1 MQTLP
6 KDGKVRKDTC
16 PMHCGWYGCN
26 MRTFLQCSAIS
37 LVPTG
42 HQHGSSLNCPFLVYY
57 HIVNQFLKATA
68 IHIKFQPKK
77 VVKREVVWGRRKTMR
92 CVCNRGVFG
101 VSSLA
106 LCQLDIICLAARRLK
121 VCAWKARKIG
131 RTWQDTTGHKQT
143 NKTLEGH
150 PLLSAYPLK
159 DARMGFVMEILA
171 LKNQSGIFG
180 ISDFHSYPTNIK
192 YIDWFS

>member
-1 MQTLP
+1 MSDALWMVWMQHAHLP
-6 KDGKVRKDTC
+6 AMFSNLT
-16 PMHCGWYGCN
+16 
-26 MRTFLQCSAIS
+26 RTHRTSTWKFIELSFFSVLSYCQSVSESYRNTHQVSTKKKSSISGGGLRSAENHALRLQPWSFRSFL
-37 LVPTG
+37 LGPT
-42 HQHGSSLNCPFLVYY
+42 
-57 HIVNQFLKATA
+57 
-68 IHIKFQPKK
+68 
-77 VVKREVVWGRRKTMR
+77 
-92 CVCNRGVFG
+92 
-101 VSSLA
+101 
-106 LCQLDIICLAARRLK
+106 CQLDIICLAARRLK
-121 VCAWKARKIG
+121 VCTWKARKIG

>member
-1 MQTLP
+1 
-6 KDGKVRKDTC
+6 
-16 PMHCGWYGCN
+16 MHCGWYGCN

-37 LVPTG
+37 LLPTG

-68 IHIKFQPKK
+68 IHIKFQPTKK
-77 VVKREVVWGRRKTMR
+77 SSISGGGLRSAEETMR

-106 LCQLDIICLAARRLK
+106 RHVNLTSSVWPHGGSRFVPDP
-121 VCAWKARKIG
+121 ARKIG

-192 YIDWFS
+192 YID

>member
-42 HQHGSSLNCPFLVYY
+42 HQHGSSLKCPFLVYY

-92 CVCNRGVFG
+92 CVCSGVFG

-143 NKTLEGH
+143 NKQNVGGTSIAFS
-150 PLLSAYPLK
+150 LSFK
-159 DARMGFVMEILA
+159 GWKNGKFMEILA
-171 LKNQSGIFG
+171 LK
-180 ISDFHSYPTNIK
+180 TNPE
-192 YIDWFS
+192 YSE

>member
-1 MQTLP
+1 MSDALWMVWMQHAHLP
-6 KDGKVRKDTC
+6 AMFSNLTRTHRTSTWKFIELSFFSVLSYCQSVSESYRKYT
-16 PMHCGWYGCN
+16 
-26 MRTFLQCSAIS
+26 
-37 LVPTG
+37 
-42 HQHGSSLNCPFLVYY
+42 SSF
-57 HIVNQFLKATA
+57 NQQKSP
-68 IHIKFQPKK
+68 QY
-77 VVKREVVWGRRKTMR
+77 REVVWGRRK
-92 CVCNRGVFG
+92 NH
-101 VSSLA
+101 A
-106 LCQLDIICLAARRLK
+106 LRLQPWSFRSFLLGPTCQLDIICLAARRLK

>member
-1 MQTLP
+1 MSDALWMVWMQHAHLP
-6 KDGKVRKDTC
+6 AMFSNLTRTHRTSTWKFIELSFFSVLSYCQSVSESYRNTHQVSTKKKSSKGRLSEVGGKPCAAFATVEFSEFPPWPSVNLT
-16 PMHCGWYGCN
+16 
-26 MRTFLQCSAIS
+26 
-37 LVPTG
+37 
-42 HQHGSSLNCPFLVYY
+42 SSV
-57 HIVNQFLKATA
+57 
-68 IHIKFQPKK
+68 
-77 VVKREVVWGRRKTMR
+77 
-92 CVCNRGVFG
+92 
-101 VSSLA
+101 
-106 LCQLDIICLAARRLK
+106 LAARRLK

>member
-1 MQTLP
+1 MSVKNQVHISNRNLVGILISLIMQTLP

-68 IHIKFQPKK
+68 NTHQVSTNKK
-77 VVKREVVWGRRKTMR
+77 VLNIGRWSEVGGKTMR

-106 LCQLDIICLAARRLK
+106 RHVNLTSSVWPHGGSRFVPERRGRLAGH
-121 VCAWKARKIG
+121 G
-131 RTWQDTTGHKQT
+131 RTLQVINKQT
-143 NKTLEGH
+143 KRWRGIH
-150 PLLSAYPLK
+150 CFQP
-159 DARMGFVMEILA
+159 IL
-171 LKNQSGIFG
+171 
-180 ISDFHSYPTNIK
+180 
-192 YIDWFS
+192 